1 MFRIIHLPGHLAAHA
16 ECKIAVSAGAGITVE
31 TCFKCY
37 VVFAAS
43 ECLMGDP
50 HPAIGRANKIDLR
63 SAKRRQII
71 ITVDD
76 SRMQQRSG
84 QPAIGSTALFP
95 ILVDFDFIIGC

>member
-1 MFRIIHLPGHLAAHA
+1 MTGHLAAHA
-16 ECKIAVSAGAGITVE
+16 KCKIAVSAGAGIAVE
-31 TCFKCY
+31 TCFKCH

-43 ECLMGDP
+43 EYFMDDP
-50 HPAIGRANKIDLR
+50 HCAIGRANKIDLR

-84 QPAIGSTALFP
+84 QPAIGSTALFL
-95 ILVDFDFIIGC
+95 IIVDFDFIIGC